1 MAKLAENNSKKNN
14 TKKQVQPEIKM
25 PHSFEA
31 EAAVLGA
38 MLFSNKNIS
47 RAIEMLEPDCF
58 YFDDNKKIYNAI
70 IKLYERN
77 HGVDILTVSEFLNS
91 EEGSEDNDYIPK
103 LMEIS
108 TYVANSA
115 NFEDYLRIVLEKFI
129 KRKLIEASHEIIR
142 NSIDESTDALE
153 EIDRAEAKIFSIA
166 EKRMK
171 KSYFSLR
178 QLAKETYEI
187 IEATRKQDKL
197 HSHSLYTGYNELDN
211 ILGGF
216 HRSDL
221 IIIAARPSMGKTAF
235 AMSIARNM
243 ALLYKYP
250 VAFFS
255 LEMTANQLVVRLIS
269 SEARIDQNKIKKG
282 IISHEEESRI
292 VEAVGTIAELPIFID
307 DSPSLTVMEIRAK
320 ARRMKVEHNI
330 KAVFIDYLQL
340 INPPKA
346 ESREREIS
354 LISRA
359 LKQMAKELDIPVIA
373 LAQLNRDVEKRND
386 KRPMLSDLR
395 ESGSIEQD
403 ADVVMFVHRPEHYGI
418 QYFDKEKKYSTA
430 NKAEI
435 IVGKQRNGPTD
446 TVRLNFIKQFTR
458 FENPAYDDEIEEP
471 ITGSIS
477 QDYRNGHTMKNN
489 NFDNDDFDTFEDY
502 DEDKF

>member
-1 MAKLAENNSKKNN
+1 MKKIKQDNII
-14 TKKQVQPEIKM
+14 TKSVPT
-25 PHSFEA
+25 SYEA

-38 MLFSNKNIS
+38 MMISNKNIS
-47 RAIEMLEPDCF
+47 RAIEMLEAECF
-58 YFDDNKKIYNAI
+58 YYQFNQRVYNAI
-70 IKLYERN
+70 INLYEKN
-77 HGVDILTVSEFLNS
+77 QGVDILTVSEHLNATNTNGETDVAENLLNITS
-91 EEGSEDNDYIPK
+91 
-103 LMEIS
+103 
-108 TYVANSA
+108 YVANSA
-115 NFEDYLRIVLEKFI
+115 NFEDYVRIVLEKFI
-129 KRKLIEASHEIIR
+129 KRKLIEASEEIIQK
-142 NSIDESTDALE
+142 SMDDSTDALE
-153 EIDRAEAKIFSIA
+153 EIDYAEAKIFSIA

-187 IEATRKQDKL
+187 IQATRKQDKT
-197 HSHSLYTGYNELDN
+197 HSQSIFTGYNELDN
-211 ILGGF
+211 LLGGF

-243 ALLYKYP
+243 ALLYNQP

-269 SEARIDQNKIKKG
+269 SESKIDQNKIKKG
-282 IISHEEESRI
+282 IISHDEESRI
-292 VEAVGTIAELPIFID
+292 VDAVGTISELPIYID
-307 DSPSLTVMEIRAK
+307 DSPALTIMEIRAK

-330 KAVFIDYLQL
+330 KAIFIDYLQL

-354 LISRA
+354 MISRA
-359 LKQMAKELDIPVIA
+359 LKQMAKELDIPVVA
-373 LAQLNRDVEKRND
+373 LAQLNRDVEKRTD
-386 KRPMLSDLR
+386 KKPMLSDLR

-418 QYFDKEKKYSTA
+418 LFFDKEKKRSTE

-458 FENPAYDDEIEEP
+458 FENPAYDDGTDESTTDRFDENRFKEQEEQY
-471 ITGSIS
+471 GYHEVYS
-477 QDYRNGHTMKNN
+477 D
-489 NFDNDDFDTFEDY
+489 
-502 DEDKF
+502 DEDDQF